1 MKLKLYQRVAL
12 AQDLPDHQLKQGDVA
27 ILIDYVPHPERGEDG
42 YVLEVFNALDES
54 IAVVAV
60 AESAVEPVRAD
71 EVLAIR
77 SLVETA

>member
-12 AQDLPDHQLKQGDVA
+12 SQDLPDHQLKQGDVA
-27 ILIDYVPHPERGEDG
+27 ILIDYIPHPERGEDG
-42 YVLEVFNALDES
+42 YILEVFNALDES

-60 AESAVEPVRAD
+60 SESAVEPVRAD

-77 SLVETA
+77 PLVETA

>member
-12 AQDLPDHQLKQGDVA
+12 SQDLPDHWLKQGDVA
-27 ILIDYVPHPERGEDG
+27 VLVDYVLHSEEGEDG
-42 YVLEVFNALDES
+42 YILEVFNALDES

-60 AESAVEPVRAD
+60 PESAVEPVNAD